1 MRVRTFSKQVMKQTE
16 SSDKY
21 GEKINRSSRV
31 IGLIFI
37 SHFKLHHLHRGQFSN
52 PVFLLRPPD
61 VFKRLLHLNICSYLT
76 PCIKKTMKDLTSA
89 HLSFLIHIK
98 PSPPPERI
106 LTAKTKQ
113 KRKMKRSFGEGRE
126 KIWHFSACFSSFTY
140 MPASYFARYIVCVR

>member
-21 GEKINRSSRV
+21 GEKNKPEQQSHWFDLHFPLQTSSFASWAV
-31 IGLIFI
+31 
-37 SHFKLHHLHRGQFSN
+37 FKPCLPAQTPTG
-52 PVFLLRPPD
+52 PD

-98 PSPPPERI
+98 PSPPPDRI
-106 LTAKTKQ
+106 LSAKTKQ
-113 KRKMKRSFGEGRE
+113 KRKMKTSFGEGRE
-126 KIWHFSACFSSFTY
+126 KI
-140 MPASYFARYIVCVR
+140 